1 MNVVSVFIYNYMQTY
16 QFHVKIISAEN
27 EHGKKQTNIDI
38 NFIDDQLIGLNNM
51 NIEQWQQFNDASNA
65 TIHENN
71 WNVIQYAVHVCV

>member
-1 MNVVSVFIYNYMQTY
+1 MQTY

-27 EHGKKQTNIDI
+27 EHEKKQTNIDI

-71 WNVIQYAVHVCV
+71 